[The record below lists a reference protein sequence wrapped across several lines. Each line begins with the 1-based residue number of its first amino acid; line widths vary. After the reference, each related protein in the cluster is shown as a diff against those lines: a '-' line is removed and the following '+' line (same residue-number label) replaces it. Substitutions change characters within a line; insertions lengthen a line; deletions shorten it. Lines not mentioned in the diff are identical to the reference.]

1 MNAFQAL
8 ELTERKNN
16 AITNITEVI
25 YRNMITRIKFAAVMG
40 QKKIVFDVPMF
51 VESYPVVD
59 YGLLIRSVC
68 NKLRRN
74 NYLCARIT
82 EKSILIS
89 WDRPKQKK
97 QKN

>member
-16 AITNITEVI
+16 AIKNITEVI
-25 YRNMITRIKFAAVMG
+25 YRNITNKIKFAAVMG
-40 QKKIVFDVPMF
+40 QKRIGFDVPMF

-68 NKLRRN
+68 EKLRKN

-89 WDRPKQKK
+89 WEKAKQKK
-97 QKN
+97 QKK